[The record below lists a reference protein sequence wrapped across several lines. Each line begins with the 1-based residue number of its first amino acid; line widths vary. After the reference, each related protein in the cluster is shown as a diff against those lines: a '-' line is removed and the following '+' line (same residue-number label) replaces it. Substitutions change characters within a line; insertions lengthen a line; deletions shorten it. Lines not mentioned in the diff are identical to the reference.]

1 MRSPPSASG
10 RSGGAAHAAPAQPPE
25 GATPMPA
32 TPGAPSS
39 QRVQVAPVEGAAA
52 LFTPEF
58 QAYLL
63 RLHDEL
69 GARVHALRA
78 KRDERLVQA
87 LQHGRL
93 PSAPAS
99 SAAGGDWEGP
109 PGPKDPA
116 TPGLQISGPCSVPRK
131 FLNPRQPGPG
141 GAAAQ
146 GEPRD

>member
-1 MRSPPSASG
+1 MRSPTSASG
-10 RSGGAAHAAPAQPPE
+10 RSGGAAPAAPAQPPE

-39 QRVQVAPVEGAAA
+39 QRVLVAPVEGAAA

-87 LQHGRL
+87 LQHRPL

-99 SAAGGDWEGP
+99 SAAGGGSQGP
-109 PGPKDPA
+109 PGPEGPA
-116 TPGLQISGPCSVPRK
+116 PPRPQTPGAGPD
-131 FLNPRQPGPG
+131 PRQFH
-141 GAAAQ
+141 
-146 GEPRD
+146 

>member
-10 RSGGAAHAAPAQPPE
+10 RSGGAAPAAPVQPPE

-63 RLHDEL
+63 RLHDDL

-78 KRDERLVQA
+78 KRDERLGQA
-87 LQHGRL
+87 PHHRRPAPAPG
-93 PSAPAS
+93 PSAGGGGAQG
-99 SAAGGDWEGP
+99 AAGAEGA
-109 PGPKDPA
+109 GHRRA
-116 TPGLQISGPCSVPRK
+116 S
-131 FLNPRQPGPG
+131 
-141 GAAAQ
+141 
-146 GEPRD
+146 

>member
-1 MRSPPSASG
+1 
-10 RSGGAAHAAPAQPPE
+10 
-25 GATPMPA
+25 MPA
-32 TPGAPSS
+32 NPGAPSS

-63 RLHDEL
+63 RLHDDL

-93 PSAPAS
+93 PSAPVS
-99 SAAGGDWEGP
+99 SLG
-109 PGPKDPA
+109 
-116 TPGLQISGPCSVPRK
+116 R
-131 FLNPRQPGPG
+131 
-141 GAAAQ
+141 
-146 GEPRD
+146 

>member
-1 MRSPPSASG
+1 MRSPTSAEG
-10 RSGGAAHAAPAQPPE
+10 RSGGAAHGAPVHPPE
-25 GATPMPA
+25 GARPMPA

-99 SAAGGDWEGP
+99 SAAGGGGKGP
-109 PGPKDPA
+109 PGPQDPA
-116 TPGLQISGPCSVPRK
+116 TPRLESSRPGAVTTTVS
-131 FLNPRQPGPG
+131 NPRHPG
-141 GAAAQ
+141 A
-146 GEPRD
+146 

>member
-1 MRSPPSASG
+1 MRSPTSAEG
-10 RSGGAAHAAPAQPPE
+10 RSGGAAHGAPAQPPE

-39 QRVQVAPVEGAAA
+39 QRVQVTPVEGAAA

-78 KRDERLVQA
+78 KRDERLAPA
-87 LQHGRL
+87 LQHRRQ

-99 SAAGGDWEGP
+99 AAAGRHWEAP
-109 PGPKDPA
+109 
-116 TPGLQISGPCSVPRK
+116 
-131 FLNPRQPGPG
+131 
-141 GAAAQ
+141 
-146 GEPRD
+146 

>member
-1 MRSPPSASG
+1 
-10 RSGGAAHAAPAQPPE
+10 
-25 GATPMPA
+25 MPA
-32 TPGAPSS
+32 TPPAPPS
-39 QRVQVAPVEGAAA
+39 QRVQFAPVEGAAA

-78 KRDERLVQA
+78 KRDERLVRA

-99 SAAGGDWEGP
+99 SAGAGDWKVPPVPEDLRQARHRDLGARARSPACSSTRSTPGRRASGP
-109 PGPKDPA
+109 RATSTTTRTRPA
-116 TPGLQISGPCSVPRK
+116 TG
-131 FLNPRQPGPG
+131 
-141 GAAAQ
+141 
-146 GEPRD
+146 

>member
-1 MRSPPSASG
+1 
-10 RSGGAAHAAPAQPPE
+10 
-25 GATPMPA
+25 MPA
-32 TPGAPSS
+32 NPGAPSS

-63 RLHDEL
+63 RLHDDL

-93 PSAPAS
+93 PSAPVS
-99 SAAGGDWEGP
+99 SAAGGAREGP
-109 PGPKDPA
+109 PAAQDPA
-116 TPGLQISGPCSVPRK
+116 TPGIEISRPCSLTTP
-131 FLNPRQPGPG
+131 FTYPPNPPPAGARAPG
-141 GAAAQ
+141 
-146 GEPRD
+146 

>member
-1 MRSPPSASG
+1 
-10 RSGGAAHAAPAQPPE
+10 
-25 GATPMPA
+25 MPA
-32 TPGAPSS
+32 NPGAPSS

-63 RLHDEL
+63 RLHDDL

-93 PSAPAS
+93 PSAPVS
-99 SAAGGDWEGP
+99 SAAGRGWKGAPGAEGL
-109 PGPKDPA
+109 A
-116 TPGLQISGPCSVPRK
+116 TPGIQDSGPCSITRTVLNQ
-131 FLNPRQPGPG
+131 LNP
-141 GAAAQ
+141 
-146 GEPRD
+146 

>member
-1 MRSPPSASG
+1 MRSPTSASG

-39 QRVQVAPVEGAAA
+39 QRVQVTPVEGAAA

-69 GARVHALRA
+69 RARVHPLRA
-78 KRDERLVQA
+78 KRDDRLV
-87 LQHGRL
+87 HPPPPR
-93 PSAPAS
+93 PPPPPPAP
-99 SAAGGDWEGP
+99 
-109 PGPKDPA
+109 
-116 TPGLQISGPCSVPRK
+116 T
-131 FLNPRQPGPG
+131 
-141 GAAAQ
+141 
-146 GEPRD
+146 

>member
-1 MRSPPSASG
+1 
-10 RSGGAAHAAPAQPPE
+10 
-25 GATPMPA
+25 MPA
-32 TPGAPSS
+32 NPGAPSS

-63 RLHDEL
+63 RLHDDL

-93 PSAPAS
+93 PSAPVS
-99 SAAGGDWEGP
+99 PAAGGGP
-109 PGPKDPA
+109 YWAPGA
-116 TPGLQISGPCSVPRK
+116 EAPGAPSQQVLGSVS
-131 FLNPRQPGPG
+131 
-141 GAAAQ
+141 
-146 GEPRD
+146 D